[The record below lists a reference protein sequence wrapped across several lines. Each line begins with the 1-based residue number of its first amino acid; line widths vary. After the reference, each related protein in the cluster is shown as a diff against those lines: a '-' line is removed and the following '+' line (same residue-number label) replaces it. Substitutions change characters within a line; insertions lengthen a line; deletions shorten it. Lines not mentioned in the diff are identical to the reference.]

1 MRAGWPLT
9 VGLLIAGAALALPAA
24 ACAYDFQ
31 AMERSIATLSS
42 DTQHDWE
49 LKGRA
54 GDAIGQNITGMA
66 YKYGIG
72 VPQDHLVST
81 KWFRMAAQQGEP
93 DAQFNLG
100 RIYESNADGQY
111 RRQRAA
117 PADDAQALMW
127 FRRSA
132 EQGHVP
138 AQVKLAQLLVN
149 GAPGVRRNP
158 VEGSKWL
165 RIALAA
171 GDPTAAG
178 LLRAV
183 SASMKERDRHQGEA
197 LASAWLARPGV
208 D

>member
-1 MRAGWPLT
+1 MLAGWPSA
-9 VGLLIAGAALALPAA
+9 VGLLIAGVALALPSAA
-24 ACAYDFQ
+24 RAYDFQ
-31 AMERSIATLSS
+31 AVERSIETLSPV
-42 DTQHDWE
+42 TQHDWE
-49 LKGRA
+49 IKARA

-72 VPQDHLVST
+72 VPQDHVVST

-117 PADDAQALMW
+117 PADDMQALTW

-132 EQGHVP
+132 ERGHVP
-138 AQVKLAQLLVN
+138 AQVKLAQLLAS

-165 RIALAA
+165 HVALAA

-178 LLRAV
+178 LLRAA
-183 SASMKERDRHQGEA
+183 SASMKERDRHQAEA
-197 LASAWLARPGV
+197 LARAWLARHRG